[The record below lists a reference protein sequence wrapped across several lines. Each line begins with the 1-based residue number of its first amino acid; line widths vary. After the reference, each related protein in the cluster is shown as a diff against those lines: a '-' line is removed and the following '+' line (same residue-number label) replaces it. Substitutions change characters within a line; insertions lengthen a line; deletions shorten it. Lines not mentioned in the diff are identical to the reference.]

1 MNFNLIVMVIEDRAG
16 GDNGSV
22 YFEEG
27 QINDRVY
34 IRILNEMFVISLIQE
49 NSKIYVYL

>member
-16 GDNGSV
+16 GDSGGV

-27 QINDRVY
+27 EISDRVN

-49 NSKIYVYL
+49 N